1 MTKILKSKIVIALVN
16 REFQGFKNEKPATKA
31 GLPLKRG
38 GYAVEV
44 SSCSILWYRVYQKGI
59 YGGL

>member
-38 GYAVEV
+38 G
-44 SSCSILWYRVYQKGI
+44 
-59 YGGL
+59 